1 VRISKV
7 DLIDFKSFEK
17 QTIELG
23 DNNRL
28 VGANG
33 VGKSSIIESIIAGY
47 YGKLV
52 DGSSDVSKLIK
63 DGAREA
69 SITITDDKG
78 TFTRIIKKSGSEIV
92 INGSSISESN
102 FSAERKMVDLKYF
115 LSATSPDYWLNLD
128 YKDRRSIVSEL
139 SPEVDVDKLF
149 LKTYPKPLLER
160 FKRSTYSQVNKE
172 IRELED
178 DLLKNKTLLQ
188 QTSIQDEGEANNFNS
203 EEFEELES
211 RHIMYNNVYKDVQ
224 LLEDAEIW
232 AIEKAERDN
241 ATKEKIGLLEKLK
254 SIKLNIKVKGQD
266 ITDAQVMEL
275 VNQIPKIKIELESL
289 YAKQRSLNTGE
300 CVTCG
305 QLLEKTIEDPTDRIS
320 DLENRLQKLERLVQE
335 MDVIKEKREEIL
347 HKIELA
353 QVRIDN
359 NKSIKEQQNFE
370 EVLKQKDKIVETYEH
385 ANWSDEL
392 EAKYQKLKEEQLQSK
407 GAEDVLKKQLEEKEE
422 LVKAYK
428 VAIDAMKEGLE
439 ELKLLQQALSP
450 KGIASDIAKEQVKH
464 ISKYVAKYAD
474 NVVIE
479 TIEPLKSTDGVREVF
494 NVFQNDIQE
503 KKLSTGQ
510 KVMLATSFS
519 LALQDMILDKLDR
532 TCDLLIIDNSSLI
545 SEPNL
550 LKIDKLASSKQ
561 RIYAINSEDKLLKIE
576 K

>member
-1 VRISKV
+1 MRIAKV

-63 DGAREA
+63 DGSKEA
-69 SITITDDKG
+69 SITITDEKG

-92 INGSSISESN
+92 INGNSITESN

-139 SPEVDVDKLF
+139 SPEVDVEKLF

-188 QTSIQDEGEANNFNS
+188 QTSIQDEGEVSDFNT

-224 LLEDAEIW
+224 LLGDAEIW

-241 ATKEKIGLLEKLK
+241 ATKEKIELLEKLK

-289 YAKQRSLNTGE
+289 YAKQKSLNTGE

-347 HKIELA
+347 HKIELV

-370 EVLKQKDKIVETYEH
+370 EVLKQKDKIMETYEH

-392 EAKYQKLKEEQLQSK
+392 EAKYQKLKEERLQSK